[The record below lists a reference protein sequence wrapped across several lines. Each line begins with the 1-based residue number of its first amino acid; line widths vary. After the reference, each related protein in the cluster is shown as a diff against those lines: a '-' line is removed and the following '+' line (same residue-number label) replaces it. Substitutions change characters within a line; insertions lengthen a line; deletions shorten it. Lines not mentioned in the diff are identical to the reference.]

1 MSGETG
7 WTCIHCGNLNVNT
20 TTCITCGRPY
30 SLPPSIIKNVS
41 SELSTCVYCGAS
53 IPKNSNYCS
62 NCGKVLK
69 IGLLANEKTP
79 VWEICNIFQE
89 TRTKVRY
96 KVMMTD
102 HRYIAKVIGPKGTYI
117 AGTTKWI
124 SFIYLEEKKAHEGL
138 DILLNQL
145 INIGFQPV
153 GLYGSHYFEYQLN
166 RQVK

>member
-7 WTCIHCGNLNVNT
+7 WTCIHCGVLNVNT
-20 TTCITCGRPY
+20 TTCTTCGRLY
-30 SLPPSIIKNVS
+30 SLHPSKLINVS
-41 SELSTCVYCGAS
+41 SELSTCVYCGAP
-53 IPKNSNYCS
+53 IFKNSNYCS

-69 IGLLANEKTP
+69 IGLLRKTP
-79 VWEICNIFQE
+79 MWEICNIFQE

-96 KVMMTD
+96 KVMTTD

-117 AGTTKWI
+117 AGKTKWI
-124 SFIYLEEKKAHEGL
+124 IYWYSQEKKAHEVL

>member
-1 MSGETG
+1 
-7 WTCIHCGNLNVNT
+7 VNT
-20 TTCITCGRPY
+20 TSCITCGRPY
-30 SLPPSIIKNVS
+30 SLHPSKLKNVT

-69 IGLLANEKTP
+69 IGLLTNEKTP

-96 KVMMTD
+96 RVMGTE

-117 AGTTKWI
+117 AGKTKWFGFVY
-124 SFIYLEEKKAHEGL
+124 SDCEVKKAHQGL
-138 DILLNQL
+138 DILLKQL

-166 RQVK
+166 RQVM